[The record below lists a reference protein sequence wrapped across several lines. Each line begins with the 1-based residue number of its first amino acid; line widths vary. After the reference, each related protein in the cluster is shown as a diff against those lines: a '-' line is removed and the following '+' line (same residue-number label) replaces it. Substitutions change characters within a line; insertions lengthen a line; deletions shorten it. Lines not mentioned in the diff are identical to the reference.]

1 MSFVI
6 YLCSMVRTPL
16 IFFLSFLFFA
26 LSPSL
31 HAQIPLGSGGVSI
44 SLVPENPKPNQS
56 VVVKTQSFSTNLDN
70 ATFKWSVNGKVVAEG
85 VGMKHLEKKK
95 KKSGSVTSIQVE
107 INTQNLGVI
116 RDSITFR
123 PTEVT
128 LIWESDG
135 YIPPFYKGRS
145 FYTLGGA
152 LKVVAIP
159 EFFSSQG
166 KRMNPKDLVYTWK
179 KNGEVVASAS
189 GYGKDFFISDKTS
202 YLREG
207 NDISVEVS
215 SPRENIT
222 GSASVIVEP
231 QQLEILMYEKSPLY
245 GILFNKTLPSSFSL
259 TNEEI
264 TLYATPFFFS
274 TQTQSLGELSFEWT
288 MNNNPIRS
296 AAGSNELTL
305 RKETGQVGSSDIGIT
320 IQNPRKVL
328 QGTNTKTRILFQ

>member
-16 IFFLSFLFFA
+16 IFFLSLVLFA
-26 LSPSL
+26 LSSSVQ
-31 HAQIPLGSGGVSI
+31 AQIPTGSNDI
-44 SLVPENPKPNQS
+44 SLSLIPENPKPNQTI
-56 VVVKTQSFSTNLDN
+56 VVKTQSFSTNLDN
-70 ATFKWSVNGKVVAEG
+70 ATFKWSVNGKVVKEG
-85 VGMKHLEKKK
+85 IGIKQFESKTG
-95 KKSGSVTSIQVE
+95 KSGTTMSIQVE
-107 INTQNLGVI
+107 ISTQNLGVI
-116 RDSITFR
+116 RDSIMFR

-128 LIWESDG
+128 LVWESDG
-135 YIPPFYKGRS
+135 YLPPFYKGRAL
-145 FYTLGGA
+145 YTLGGS

-179 KNGEVVASAS
+179 KNGEVVANAS

-202 YLREG
+202 YLRDG

-222 GSASVIVEP
+222 GSASLIVEP
-231 QQLEILMYEKSPLY
+231 QSLEILMYEKSPLY
-245 GILFNKTLPSSFSL
+245 GILFNKNLPTSFSL

-264 TLYATPFFFS
+264 TLYAVPFFFS

-288 MNNNPIRS
+288 MNNSPIRN

-305 RKETGQVGSSDIGIT
+305 RKETGQVGSSDIGLT
-320 IQNPRKVL
+320 VQHPRKVL
-328 QGTNTKTRILFQ
+328 QGTTMKTRILFQ